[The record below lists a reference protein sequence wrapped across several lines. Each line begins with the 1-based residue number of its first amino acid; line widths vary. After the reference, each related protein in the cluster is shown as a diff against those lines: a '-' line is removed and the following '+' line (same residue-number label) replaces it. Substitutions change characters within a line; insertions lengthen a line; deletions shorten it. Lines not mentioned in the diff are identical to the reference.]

1 MAKLLPSLAKVGQ
14 PKLSCQSWAPYR
26 AYPFSPFSVSG
37 RNERAALS
45 LHPPSPQSSAP
56 PAPSLHRAVV
66 AIDLHRP
73 RRCRRPPPPA
83 PLLPADRLPRCRLPF
98 SNVGHAAALQTAA
111 PPRLTPALPSPAAA
125 AIRRGRS
132 AAAGSAVW
140 SSGCRLRLRLDQCPP
155 LSPCSRL
162 PFSLPHL

>member
-14 PKLSCQSWAPYR
+14 PKLPCQSWAPYR

-45 LHPPSPQSSAP
+45 LHPPSPRSSAP

-73 RRCRRPPPPA
+73 RCCA
-83 PLLPADRLPRCRLPF
+83 ALPADRLPRCRLPF
-98 SNVGHAAALQTAA
+98 SNVGRAAALQTAA
-111 PPRLTPALPSPAAA
+111 PPRLTPVLPSPAAA
-125 AIRRGRS
+125 AIRRGES
-132 AAAGSAVW
+132 AAGSAVW
-140 SSGCRLRLRLDQCPP
+140 SSGCHLRQRLDQCPP